1 MVYNESI
8 IYSYTITMSPIP
20 LSKSLRL
27 TASWPSP
34 DPPLDLYGGF
44 WGERKNIHH
53 PINISAYYVPGY
65 KHSAGNKKQNSKLLE
80 QRKGL
85 AQTTNSQ
92 SNQEKSSRRAHQKLP
107 ACPWGAPC
115 WNTSLLTDGLSFIK
129 PRIFFTNYNQY
140 KPSLLEI

>member
-1 MVYNESI
+1 M
-8 IYSYTITMSPIP
+8 
-20 LSKSLRL
+20 
-27 TASWPSP
+27 
-34 DPPLDLYGGF
+34 
-44 WGERKNIHH
+44 
-53 PINISAYYVPGY
+53 SAYYVPGY

-92 SNQEKSSRRAHQKLP
+92 SNQEKSSRRAHRKLP
-107 ACPWGAPC
+107 ACPWDAPC